1 MASKLQEHKADE
13 AGGESIFSSDGLPS
27 LSLPAPPTAASKGP
41 SSSETDD
48 VVIEESINTLSV
60 FENFIVKTDVDKG
73 LWGILSKDGDQTE
86 APVIDVDDPRR
97 KLFRLKREID
107 ELESEL
113 AAAATTEDN
122 HEFYT
127 SMSNELRDRL
137 ERMGLKDD
145 VALATM
151 LRGRQEDLSRVIA
164 RNMDKFGPP
173 AKAIDEEVAEGEKGK
188 IVYELYKSDNC
199 STSSGGRL
207 LGERLRY
214 LEMAVGSS
222 GEGVSLFERVEE
234 AMKLAKEVDA
244 KEVDKFAAKA
254 KVIR

>member
-1 MASKLQEHKADE
+1 MASKLQEHTADE

-27 LSLPAPPTAASKGP
+27 LSLPAPPTAASNAGP

-107 ELESEL
+107 QLESEL
-113 AAAATTEDN
+113 AAAAMTEDN

-127 SMSNELRDRL
+127 SMSNELRNRL

-164 RNMDKFGPP
+164 RDMEKFGPP
-173 AKAIDEEVAEGEKGK
+173 KAIDEEVEDGEKGK

-199 STSSGGRL
+199 STSSGERL
-207 LGERLRY
+207 LEERLRY